1 MAKMDKEAFLQPSS
15 STHLGVADFS
25 HRGLVRENNEDN
37 ILVKSFR
44 TVEAKP
50 RSILLAI
57 LADGVGGHQAGEIAS
72 CIAVDSI
79 AARVQSSQNLDHPDL
94 LLEEAFIAANQEIVA
109 QSQNDEGKKGMGTT
123 CVSALIIGRKLYLAN
138 IGDSR
143 LYLLRN
149 REIRQLTF
157 DHTWME
163 ELSEAG
169 FSGGTKI
176 SRSHP
181 LAHVLN
187 RYLGST
193 EPIQVD
199 LRIRFSGAETAEEM
213 RNLQGM
219 NLEAGDI
226 LLLNSDGI
234 SDLLTD
240 EEIKENLLKRNWD
253 QSAKR
258 LVYCA
263 LKQGGHDNASVIVIR
278 VPANL
283 KKKKT

>member
-1 MAKMDKEAFLQPSS
+1 MDTESCLQPDSA
-15 STHLGVADFS
+15 THLEIVEFS
-25 HRGLVRENNEDN
+25 HRGLVRENNEDH

-44 TVEAKP
+44 TVQTNAQ
-50 RSILLAI
+50 SVLLAI
-57 LADGVGGHQAGEIAS
+57 LADGVGGHRAGEVAS

-79 AARVQSSQNLDHPDL
+79 AASVQACENLDHPER
-94 LLEEAFIAANQEIVA
+94 LLEEAFIRANQEIVQ
-109 QSQNDEGKKGMGTT
+109 QSQDNESQKGMGTT
-123 CVSALIIGRKLYLAN
+123 CVSALIIGRKLYMAN

-143 LYLLRN
+143 FYLLRN
-149 REIRQLTF
+149 REISQLTF
-157 DHTWME
+157 DHTWLE
-163 ELSEAG
+163 ELSEGG
-169 FSGGTKI
+169 FSGSTKI

-181 LAHVLN
+181 LAHVLI

-199 LRIRFSGAETAEEM
+199 LRIRLSGIKSAEEM

-258 LVYCA
+258 LVFCA
-263 LKQGGHDNASVIVIR
+263 LKKGGHDNASVIVIR
-278 VPANL
+278 IPADL

>member
-1 MAKMDKEAFLQPSS
+1 MDTESCLKPDSA
-15 STHLGVADFS
+15 THLELVEFS
-25 HRGLVRENNEDN
+25 HRGLVRENNEDH
-37 ILVKSFR
+37 ILVKSFN
-44 TVEAKP
+44 TFQTNAQ
-50 RSILLAI
+50 SILLAI
-57 LADGVGGHQAGEIAS
+57 LADGVGGHRAGEVAS
-72 CIAVDSI
+72 CIAVNSI
-79 AARVQSSQNLDHPDL
+79 AASVQACKNLDHPES
-94 LLEEAFIAANQEIVA
+94 LLEEAFIHANQEIV
-109 QSQNDEGKKGMGTT
+109 QRSQDNESQKGMGTT
-123 CVSALIIGRKLYLAN
+123 CVSALIIGRKLYMAN

-149 REIRQLTF
+149 REINQLTF
-157 DHTWME
+157 NHTWLE
-163 ELSEAG
+163 ELSESG
-169 FSGGTKI
+169 FSGGPKN

-181 LAHVLN
+181 LAHVLS

-199 LRIRFSGAETAEEM
+199 LRIRLSGVETAEEM

-240 EEIKENLLKRNWD
+240 EEIKGNLLKRNWD

-263 LKQGGHDNASVIVIR
+263 LKKGGHDNASVIVIR
-278 VPANL
+278 IPANI